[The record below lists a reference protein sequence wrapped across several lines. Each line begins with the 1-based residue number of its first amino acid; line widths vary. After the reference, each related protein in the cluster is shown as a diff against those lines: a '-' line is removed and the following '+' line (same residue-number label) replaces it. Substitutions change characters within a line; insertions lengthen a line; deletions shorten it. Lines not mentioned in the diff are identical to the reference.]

1 MVNTRNNRMGKQRST
16 TRKYEGG
23 PRQLARRGGSGGTD
37 RHPRRP
43 AEASPE
49 YGQRRPAEA
58 SSEHGQRRTA
68 EASSEHGQRRTAE
81 ASSEHGQRRT
91 AEASSEHGQRR
102 SARVSSDSG
111 KRRDPRRT
119 KFSPNSRRNRQ
130 TDKPTRTVGKPGQRG
145 AKGAEEQE
153 QGSREQEF
161 VTGRRAVLEA
171 LKGGRSL
178 NKILLLE
185 GSSGG
190 SLNEIVAVA
199 RDAGV
204 VIQHVPKAKLDEISP
219 ERGHQGIIAYM
230 SAKPYVEIDDLIALA
245 RARKPGLI
253 VLLDGLEDPHN
264 LGSVLRSVDGAG
276 GHGVIIP
283 KRRAVPLTGTVAQAS
298 AGALEHVE
306 VARVVN
312 ISQAL
317 QKLKDAGFWVIGTA
331 PDAQQPYWSV
341 DYTVPTVLV
350 IGGEGSGMN
359 RLTKERC
366 DALVALP
373 MNGKINSLN
382 AGVAA
387 GILLYEAVR
396 QRSQIAD

>member
-1 MVNTRNNRMGKQRST
+1 MVNTRNRMGKQGST
-16 TRKYEGG
+16 TRKNEGG
-23 PRQLARRGGSGGTD
+23 PRRLAWRGGNSGTD
-37 RHPRRP
+37 RHPRRT
-43 AEASPE
+43 AEAPSE
-49 YGQRRPAEA
+49 YGQRRSA
-58 SSEHGQRRTA
+58 SAPSESGQLRSANAPSESGQHRTA
-68 EASSEHGQRRTAE
+68 ETPSEY
-81 ASSEHGQRRT
+81 
-91 AEASSEHGQRR
+91 GQRR

-111 KRRDPRRT
+111 KRRDPRRA

-130 TDKPTRTVGKPGQRG
+130 ADKPTRTVGKPGQRG
-145 AKGAEEQE
+145 AEGAAEQE
-153 QGSREQEF
+153 QSSREQEF

-199 RDAGV
+199 REAGV

-317 QKLKDAGFWVIGTA
+317 QKLKEAGFWVIGTA

-366 DALVALP
+366 DALVSLP
-373 MNGKINSLN
+373 MNGQINSLN

-396 QRSQIAD
+396 QRSQLAD